1 MVLSGLLID
10 SISVTGLYQVH
21 VNVDSRV
28 FGIVLTFKTVCCLG
42 CFQAV
47 IIYWTLV

>member
-1 MVLSGLLID
+1 MVLSGLLIH

-28 FGIVLTFKTVCCLG
+28 FGIVLTFQQCAAWVVSKQLLFIG
-42 CFQAV
+42 H
-47 IIYWTLV
+47 

>member
-21 VNVDSRV
+21 VDVDSRV
-28 FGIVLTFKTVCCLG
+28 FGIVLTFQQCAAWVVPKQLLFIG
-42 CFQAV
+42 H
-47 IIYWTLV
+47 